1 MRMGKLLRLLIAF
14 VIVAAVALVG
24 LAVQVNI
31 WLQPVPVL
39 AQEPVLVSIPSGAS
53 LIRIAGI
60 LAEHG
65 LVRNA
70 TVFRYYARYRN
81 LDQRLQAGDYIMHYG
96 MTMDEIL
103 QRLARGDVIRN
114 TVTVT
119 IPEGYNL
126 EQIAAG
132 MEAAG
137 LVLAEEFL
145 AAAAAVVPAS
155 GRVTEGLRYTLE
167 GYLFPDTYE
176 FEPGVSA
183 EQIITRMQNRL
194 AEIMTADL
202 RERAA
207 ELDMDLHTVLTMASL
222 VEREGRVE
230 SEFPLIASVIYNRLA
245 KNMLLQIDAT
255 VIYALGEHRSVVLLE
270 DLEVDSPYNTY
281 KYKGLPPGP
290 IASPGKAAIMAVL
303 YPEESDYLY
312 YVVKGDGSG
321 EHYFGRTLAEHEAN
335 KRKSR
340 ENKKNSG

>member
-1 MRMGKLLRLLIAF
+1 MRMGKLLRLLAAF
-14 VIVAAVALVG
+14 VIVAAVVLIGV
-24 LAVQVNI
+24 AVQINI
-31 WLQPVPVL
+31 WLQPVLVL
-39 AQEPVLVSIPSGAS
+39 AQEPVLVSIPPGAS

-70 TVFRYYARYRN
+70 TVFRYYAKYRN
-81 LDQRLQAGDYIMHYG
+81 LDQRLQAGDYILHYG

-103 QRLARGDVIRN
+103 QRLVRGDVYRN

-119 IPEGYNL
+119 IPEGYTL
-126 EQIAAG
+126 EQIAAA

-137 LVLAEEFL
+137 LVPAGDFL
-145 AAAAAVVPAS
+145 AAAAAVVPAL
-155 GRVTEGLRYTLE
+155 GRVAEGQRYTLE

-176 FEPGVSA
+176 FERGVSV
-183 EQIITRMQNRL
+183 EQIIARMQNRL
-194 AEIMTADL
+194 EEILTAEL

-207 ELDMDLHTVLTMASL
+207 ELGLDLHTVLTMASL
-222 VEREGRVE
+222 VEREGRVAG
-230 SEFPLIASVIYNRLA
+230 EFPLIASVIHNRLA
-245 KNMLLQIDAT
+245 KDMLLQVDAT
-255 VIYALGEHRSVVLLE
+255 VIYALGEHRTVVLLE

-303 YPEESDYLY
+303 YPAESDYLY
-312 YVVKGDGSG
+312 YVAKNDGSG

-335 KRKSR
+335 KRKAR
-340 ENKKNSG
+340 ENKKN